1 MAEDHN
7 FLTPGAEI
15 SWPPLLPEEKLQWEG
30 RPAPRCY
37 TFRQWRH
44 ALFGLFLTTVCSVWL
59 WLGVQQ
65 AAEQGWPW
73 LVWVPLPFLGYALWL
88 AFGQL
93 LVARLEWAKV
103 AYAVTDRRI
112 IVQHGLFKPCLTAL
126 ELERLTWFR
135 LQPLARS
142 LAPCASTVKQ
152 VIRCWYCTASNI
164 RAARLNC
171 WKQRSSQYKRMD
183 KTFYL
188 ETFGCQMNVVDSE
201 RIVDLLGGIGY
212 LRVAEAQAAQLLLLN
227 TCAVRDKAVRKAY
240 GHLGRFKPLKDADP
254 SLIIGLGGCVA
265 QQEGENCCASFPTST
280 WCSAPTMSIACRNW
294 STRSKGA
301 AARRR
306 PSTFS
311 TGRRACSCFRTASAA
326 RR

>member
-135 LQPLARS
+135 LQPLGTE
-142 LAPCASTVKQ
+142 LGT
-152 VIRCWYCTASNI
+152 
-164 RAARLNC
+164 L
-171 WKQRSSQYKRMD
+171 
-183 KTFYL
+183 
-188 ETFGCQMNVVDSE
+188 
-201 RIVDLLGGIGY
+201 RIHG
-212 LRVAEAQAAQLLLLN
+212 EA
-227 TCAVRDKAVRKAY
+227 
-240 GHLGRFKPLKDADP
+240 GDP
-254 SLIIGLGGCVA
+254 VLVLHCI
-265 QQEGENCCASFPTST
+265 EYP
-280 WCSAPTMSIACRNW
+280 
-294 STRSKGA
+294 
-301 AARRR
+301 RR
-306 PSTFS
+306 P
-311 TGRRACSCFRTASAA
+311 AELLEAA
-326 RR
+326 IKSIQANG